1 MFVCVGVHRFFSYC
15 LVRLLHPHHTH
26 THTHITITC
35 LTRQSCST
43 SFLPS
48 SNNPPP
54 QGCVC
59 VSVCVHTLN
68 QLHVWFVQNT
78 TKRHW
83 KNQRQA
89 IQLTVKHREACR
101 CAGVCVT
108 QRQAW
113 LSSAETTNQLN
124 VPSGLNQI
132 KPKCKCKW
140 SELYEEKT

>member
-26 THTHITITC
+26 THTDYHYLFDQTVLQHQLFTF
-35 LTRQSCST
+35 LKQST
-43 SFLPS
+43 SA
-48 SNNPPP
+48 
-54 QGCVC
+54 GVC